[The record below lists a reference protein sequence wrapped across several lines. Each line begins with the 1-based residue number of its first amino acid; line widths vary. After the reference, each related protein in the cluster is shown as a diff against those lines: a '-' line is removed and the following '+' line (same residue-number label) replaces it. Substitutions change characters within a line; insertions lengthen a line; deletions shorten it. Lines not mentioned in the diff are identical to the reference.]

1 VIRTSG
7 TRGANPLALLA
18 TLPWHLLHHTM
29 SFIKAVPAVCFGIA
43 LGLLGTSALQKQ
55 MNASARFTCNRPGI
69 KDTHRLVS
77 LSSVVGD
84 TNYCMHIRYLGASF

>member
-1 VIRTSG
+1 
-7 TRGANPLALLA
+7 
-18 TLPWHLLHHTM
+18 M

-43 LGLLGTSALQKQ
+43 LGLLGTSAMQKYLVNPQ
-55 MNASARFTCNRPGI
+55 ARATCNKPGI

-84 TNYCMHIRYLGASF
+84 TNYCMHIRYLAN

>member
-1 VIRTSG
+1 
-7 TRGANPLALLA
+7 
-18 TLPWHLLHHTM
+18 M
-29 SFIKAVPAVCFGIA
+29 SFIKAVPAIAFGIA
-43 LGLLGTSALQKQ
+43 IGLLGTTAMQKH

-84 TNYCMHIRYLGASF
+84 TNYCMHIRYLGAAF